1 MAVRADPAS
10 RSTMKGSAMANSN
23 RRSSQK
29 RPEEAKRSELM
40 PLKLPSDPDKHQ
52 ESADDTEVFIDDDDI
67 APDPPRPP
75 TSAIR
80 YQPSP
85 PAADRRRGDTR
96 ADRDTTRDA
105 GQASNAFPGPLRVRA
120 GRNTAT
126 STGVAP
132 TPQASPQSRRQLHWL
147 VYVGVGMIAAIALWV
162 SFGAILAWGTAK
174 YNDLVYGN
182 PRIFQTDAVV
192 GHGDSPAHP
201 SHFIALNLHAQVIV
215 IELPA
220 GNPAKSYE
228 YVGPYLI
235 GNGDDLI
242 PITLTFSDVNH
253 DGRLDMIIHIQDREV
268 IFCNDGTKFTQ
279 CSS

>member
-1 MAVRADPAS
+1 
-10 RSTMKGSAMANSN
+10 MANSN

-29 RPEEAKRSELM
+29 RPEEAKQSELM
-40 PLKLPSDPDKHQ
+40 PLKLPPDPDKRQ
-52 ESADDTEVFIDDDDI
+52 GATDDDDVFIDDDDI

-75 TSAIR
+75 TSSIR

-85 PAADRRRGDTR
+85 PPSDRRRIDARAER

-105 GQASNAFPGPLRVRA
+105 GQVSSAFPGPLRARA

-126 STGVAP
+126 GAGIAP
-132 TPQASPQSRRQLHWL
+132 MPQASPRPRRQLHWL

-174 YNDLVYGN
+174 YDDLVYGN

-192 GHGDSPAHP
+192 GHGGSPAHP

-253 DGRLDMIIHIQDREV
+253 NGKPEMIIHIQDREV